1 MRNFLIACCPGPLAA
16 QEPVFSAA
24 GRVVTLFA
32 TVRDS
37 EGRLVRNLNKEDFT
51 LLDDGNAANITF
63 FSRDADEPLAVG
75 LLIDTSSSQFTVLER
90 ERRAAYRFLDR
101 ILVPDRDSAFVVK
114 FDARVRFL
122 CGPTSS
128 LDELRVALGEADF
141 SLKRNAPKSHR
152 KEPRLKDI
160 AGGTKLQTAVK
171 DSCDNVMRALG
182 GRKALLLL
190 TDGVD
195 TASRTTLAEA
205 IEHARRSD
213 TSVYSILYSEAGKA
227 GSARGF
233 SGSAPMRASEKGAS
247 ILSEL
252 ALRTGGRFFTVTA
265 DRSLEQVLDEIEA
278 ELTGQYSIG
287 FTPAV
292 GGSGEYR
299 RLSLRISGTMGNRF
313 VVHSRDGY
321 FAR

>member
-1 MRNFLIACCPGPLAA
+1 MDFSRRSLLRNFPGACCPGPLGV

-37 EGRLVRNLNKEDFT
+37 DGRLVRDLNREDFT
-51 LLDDGNAANITF
+51 LPDDGKPADITF
-63 FSRDADEPLAVG
+63 FSRDADEPLTVG
-75 LLIDTSSSQFTVLER
+75 LPIDTSSSQFTVLER
-90 ERRAAYRFLDR
+90 ERRAAYRFFER
-101 ILVPDRDSAFVVK
+101 VLVPDRDSAFVV
-114 FDARVRFL
+114 
-122 CGPTSS
+122 S
-128 LDELRVALGEADF
+128 LTRG
-141 SLKRNAPKSHR
+141 S
-152 KEPRLKDI
+152 
-160 AGGTKLQTAVK
+160 GGTKLQTAVK
-171 DSCDNVMRALG
+171 DSCDNVMRKLQ

-213 TSVYSILYSEAGKA
+213 TSVCSILCSEPGIARIAG
-227 GSARGF
+227 GF
-233 SGSAPMRASEKGAS
+233 SGSAPMPATEKGS
-247 ILSEL
+247 YILSEL
-252 ALRTGGRFFTVTA
+252 ALGTGGTFFTVA
-265 DRSLEQVLDEIEA
+265 AGRSLEQIFGDIEA

-292 GGSGEYR
+292 NGSGEYR
-299 RLSLRISGTMGNRF
+299 KVSLQTTPGPRGNRF